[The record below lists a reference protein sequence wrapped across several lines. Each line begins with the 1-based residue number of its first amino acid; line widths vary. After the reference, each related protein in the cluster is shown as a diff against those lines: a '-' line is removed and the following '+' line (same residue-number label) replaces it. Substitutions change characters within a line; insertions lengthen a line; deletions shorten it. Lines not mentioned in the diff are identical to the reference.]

1 MKLSISALAFISQKS
16 VEVGTRRTANRTHAR
31 KRAVSGLVIQIT
43 ITILTGTK
51 NDSLWILLI

>member
-1 MKLSISALAFISQKS
+1 MHIYMKLSISALAFISQKS

-43 ITILTGTK
+43 ITILPATK
-51 NDSLWILLI
+51 HDSL

>member
-1 MKLSISALAFISQKS
+1 MHIYMKLSISALAFISQKS

-31 KRAVSGLVIQIT
+31 KRAVSDLVIQIT

-51 NDSLWILLI
+51 HDSL

>member
-1 MKLSISALAFISQKS
+1 MHIYMKLSISALAFISQKS

-51 NDSLWILLI
+51 NDSL